1 MKKKYKYSRRSHYR
15 KLKSG
20 KKVLVRGFVK
30 GHKSDKTKTGYSQD
44 RKKFNIRQKHER
56 SYRGVKKAK

>member
-1 MKKKYKYSRRSHYR
+1 MKKKYKYSRRAHYR

-20 KKVLVRGFVK
+20 KKVFVRGHVK
-30 GHKSDKTKTGYSQD
+30 GHKHDKAKTGYKAD

-56 SYRGVKKAK
+56 AYRGVKKAK